1 MKDENEARKKRIRDA
16 FSGEGIE
23 VETMPVREDLAP
35 GVTEEAHVRV
45 AAYCRVSTLSD
56 KQAESYEIQ
65 KQHYYEY
72 IGKHPNW
79 DLVEVYADEGI
90 SATSVKRRK
99 DFNRMIDDC
108 IAGKIDMII
117 TKSVSRFARNVVD
130 CIKYARMLRSLP
142 SPVAVYFETENI
154 NTISQSGEL
163 LLTVLAAF
171 AQDESVNKSI
181 SVSWGIRQ
189 RFAKGIPKL
198 VKPYGYRRDKEQERL
213 ELVPDEA
220 EVVRRIFD
228 MYLVGMT
235 PYQIAKK
242 LTREGIKS
250 PKGKHRWNVSS
261 VAYILGND
269 RYCGDIIMQ
278 KSVGVDIFSHKRVRN
293 LGQAQRYRIRN
304 VHDPL
309 ITKEEWRTVKNRIAM
324 PDREAVVLD
333 DETGTGVL
341 SEFHPIQF
349 KEDIDL

>member
-1 MKDENEARKKRIRDA
+1 MKDENEARKQKIQKA
-16 FSGEGIE
+16 FSGEGVE
-23 VETMPVREDLAP
+23 VETLPVREDLAP
-35 GVTEEAHVRV
+35 GAAEEALTRV
-45 AAYCRVSTLSD
+45 AAYCRVSTMSD

-65 KQHYYEY
+65 KQHYFEY
-72 IGKHPNW
+72 IGKHPYW
-79 DLVEVYADEGI
+79 ELVEVYADEGI

-99 DFNRMIDDC
+99 DYNRMIDDC
-108 IAGKIDMII
+108 VAGKIDMII

-130 CIKYARMLRSLP
+130 CIEYARMLRALP

-154 NTISQSGEL
+154 NTLSQSGEL

-198 VKPYGYRRDKEQERL
+198 VKPFGYRRDKEKGRL
-213 ELVPDEA
+213 ELEPAEA
-220 EVVRRIFD
+220 EIVRRIFD
-228 MYLVGMT
+228 MFLAGKN
-235 PYQIAKK
+235 PYEIAKT
-242 LTREGIKS
+242 LTREGVAS
-250 PKGKHRWNVSS
+250 PKGKHRWNASS
-261 VAYILGND
+261 VIYILGND

-304 VHDPL
+304 VHEPL
-309 ITKEEWRTVKNRIAM
+309 ITKEEWRIVKNRIAM
-324 PDREAVVLD
+324 LDREAVVLE

-341 SEFHPIQF
+341 SEFHPIKF